1 MENIRIIKI
10 GGSLLST
17 NDYVSNVLR
26 YVNQLTNDLNI
37 FICGGG
43 PPVQRI
49 REAQRQFN
57 LSEAECHH
65 NSLVAMDRNTRNF
78 CWQADI
84 PVIKSWQSV
93 AGYTQNRGAPI
104 CSIGL
109 EVTSFVMQ
117 DEHQFPP
124 PHLPENWDTTSDSI
138 AARITTLL
146 DASLD
151 LLKSTPPATTDL
163 LHLSKQGYID
173 RHFPIA
179 AANINSLRFVDLSD

>member
-1 MENIRIIKI
+1 MAKINIFKI

-17 NDYVSNVLR
+17 NGYVSSVLE
-26 YVNQLTNDLNI
+26 YVNQFTNDFNI

-78 CWQADI
+78 CWQASI
-84 PVIKSWQSV
+84 PVIKSWQLL
-93 AGYTQNRGAPI
+93 AEHNPNRGATNR
-104 CSIGL
+104 SVGF

-117 DEHQFPP
+117 NEHQFPP
-124 PHLPENWDTTSDSI
+124 PHLPGNWNTTSDSI
-138 AARITTLL
+138 AARITSLL
-146 DASLD
+146 DGNLY
-151 LLKSTPPATTDL
+151 LLKSLPPATTDL
-163 LHLSKQGYID
+163 SKLSNQGYID

-179 AANINSLRFVDLSD
+179 AANINSLTFVDLSH

>member
-1 MENIRIIKI
+1 MATINIIKI

-17 NDYVSNVLR
+17 NDYISSVLR
-26 YVNQLTNDLNI
+26 YANQLKNNFNI

-93 AGYTQNRGAPI
+93 AEYAQNRGAPI
-104 CSIGL
+104 CSIGF

-117 DEHQFPP
+117 DEHRFPP

-146 DASLD
+146 EARLY
-151 LLKSTPPATTDL
+151 LLKSSPPGTTDL
-163 LHLSKQGYID
+163 SKLSNQGYID
-173 RHFPIA
+173 RHFPVA
-179 AANINSLRFVDLSD
+179 AANINSLTFVDLSD